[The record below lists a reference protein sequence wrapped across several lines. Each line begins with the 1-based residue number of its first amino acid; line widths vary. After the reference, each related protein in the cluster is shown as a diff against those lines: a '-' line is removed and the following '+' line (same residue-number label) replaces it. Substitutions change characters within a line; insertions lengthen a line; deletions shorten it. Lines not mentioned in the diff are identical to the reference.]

1 MTAIFSKVLNMSM
14 TGSVVIL
21 LVMAA
26 RLLLKR
32 SPKIYSYALW
42 AVVLF
47 RLLCPVSLSAS
58 VSALGLL
65 QPEVTEASPVTSTV
79 SYRPSTYVQRRADA
93 ILIPQAA
100 PESTKD
106 TGTDKQTAPSVWDIA
121 SCVWL
126 AGVAAMACYS
136 VIQFLRLRRKLV
148 GAAPYGE
155 NIYLSDY
162 IASPF
167 VMGVLRPKV
176 YLPSGIPIA
185 ERPYILAHE
194 QHHIRRGD
202 PLWKLLGYGAL
213 CIHWFNPLAW
223 CAFILAGKD
232 MEMSCDEAVIRQL
245 GDGIRADYA
254 SSLLRLAT
262 HKKIISGMPLAFGEG
277 DTKGRVRNMANWKKP
292 KVWVSVLCGIVCIG
306 VLVACGVNPKEEPD
320 LSDITR
326 TSGPADVG
334 IGELYFTL
342 PEGFSIEAT
351 NEQTAS
357 VSLYNHI
364 IQNEKG
370 VVGGVNVW
378 DNPDFPLEKIYDG
391 DTFIDTNFVRW
402 VRALGLPEAQED
414 ASLGSMIGDSLYGDL
429 EAEFFDDS
437 APTKMDVTHYF
448 FVSDPVVYDVW
459 FDENT
464 LQENIDFTIL
474 RTVRLGSEAETSSP
488 VPLPFAIGTLPEGFS
503 HREDESGIRI
513 LKGTDTVG
521 GIVGYPIPEGVYD
534 PNDDA
539 CLWLEDVGIP
549 DLENPSLTISG
560 MFSWGGINGCALTIV
575 DDMEDPTVK
584 RTHYFRFAGNT
595 LYDFWLDDLAADEV
609 ARSAIQKAV
618 VYQEPV
624 TQQETLPQQTELN
637 FYVEGMEETAMA
649 TRYAGDGYSIYIF
662 DENWVYYLADG
673 QPVWESCLNPEVKL
687 GVIHLKDMPLSVAQ
701 KWVQREFGDFDLI
714 EDNRGGFGGTN
725 AEGIMAD
732 VRLISSEDDAYAVC
746 CVYPLEAA
754 EGFGTRLAVMADTF
768 ALTSPAATPE
778 LSEEEIAFAK
788 AQAVMQGLQDVPF
801 IIQTECRYKNTPEK
815 NYIETF
821 CYDSEIGFLRVTTT
835 ADGLDHAQLY
845 VNDRYYTNAGSESS
859 SEPIWVES
867 EAPSEFS
874 GPWLGSFYFIRHY
887 VTYMDTL
894 TDADGT
900 CYMFRADVYYEDA
913 EGYAPC
919 YFVNFYFDPEGNFI
933 NVRLE
938 VNQFQDNAFTVTES
952 IVSLDQET
960 IAAEIDKEYQRAI
973 G

>member
-65 QPEVTEASPVTSTV
+65 QPEVTEANPVTSTV

-148 GAAPYGE
+148 GAAPYGK

-223 CAFILAGKD
+223 AAFVLAGKD

-245 GDGIRADYA
+245 GDCIRADYA

-334 IGELYFTL
+334 IGELCFIL

-357 VSLYNHI
+357 TSLYNHI
-364 IQNEKG
+364 IQGEKG

-378 DNPDFPLEKIYDG
+378 DNPDFPLEKNYDA
-391 DTFIDTNFVRW
+391 DTFVGTNFVQW

-414 ASLGSMIGDSLYGDL
+414 TSVSSMIGESLYGDL
-429 EAEFFDDS
+429 EAEFYNDGD
-437 APTKMDVTHYF
+437 PRQMNVTHYF
-448 FVSDPVVYDVW
+448 FIAEPLVYDVW

-464 LQENIDFTIL
+464 LPENLDFTIL
-474 RTVRLGSEAETSSP
+474 RTVRLGSEAEATSP
-488 VPLPFAIGTLPEGFS
+488 VPLPFVIGTLPEGFS
-503 HREDESGIRI
+503 YTEDESGSIRI
-513 LKGTDTVG
+513 LKGTATMG

-534 PNDDA
+534 PYDDSFI
-539 CLWLEDVGIP
+539 WLEDVGIP
-549 DLENPSLTISG
+549 DFEDSSLAYMGGIT
-560 MFSWGGINGCALTIV
+560 GINGSWCAEFASDVPDGMEPTVKRRHNFIVADSTVFDIWFDMLLIDFNDQQECLRAILSNVQEAVPDTSEQSQTPDDIAFDACHAVMDAVQSGAYLVHQEQTNSGNEGPSGYVTQYYWNDGDWMRITEMILEGTNLTDAGEYYNRQASLYVNDTFYSNAGHWGEQGEISWV
-575 DDMEDPTVK
+575 KDDPIDMEDP
-584 RTHYFRFAGNT
+584 
-595 LYDFWLDDLAADEV
+595 WLA
-609 ARSAIQKAV
+609 
-618 VYQEPV
+618 
-624 TQQETLPQQTELN
+624 
-637 FYVEGMEETAMA
+637 
-649 TRYAGDGYSIYIF
+649 
-662 DENWVYYLADG
+662 
-673 QPVWESCLNPEVKL
+673 C
-687 GVIHLKDMPLSVAQ
+687 
-701 KWVQREFGDFDLI
+701 
-714 EDNRGGFGGTN
+714 
-725 AEGIMAD
+725 
-732 VRLISSEDDAYAVC
+732 
-746 CVYPLEAA
+746 
-754 EGFGTRLAVMADTF
+754 
-768 ALTSPAATPE
+768 
-778 LSEEEIAFAK
+778 
-788 AQAVMQGLQDVPF
+788 
-801 IIQTECRYKNTPEK
+801 
-815 NYIETF
+815 
-821 CYDSEIGFLRVTTT
+821 FL
-835 ADGLDHAQLY
+835 
-845 VNDRYYTNAGSESS
+845 
-859 SEPIWVES
+859 
-867 EAPSEFS
+867 
-874 GPWLGSFYFIRHY
+874 FIRHNI
-887 VTYMDTL
+887 TYLDTL

>member
-58 VSALGLL
+58 VSALDLL

-136 VIQFLRLRRKLV
+136 VIQFLRLRGRLV
-148 GAAPYGE
+148 GAAPYGK

-162 IASPF
+162 VASPF

-223 CAFILAGKD
+223 AAFVLAGKD

-334 IGELYFTL
+334 IGELCFIL

-357 VSLYNHI
+357 ASLYNHI
-364 IQNEKG
+364 IQGEKG

-378 DNPDFPLEKIYDG
+378 DNPDFPLEKIYDA
-391 DTFIDTNFVRW
+391 DTFVGTNFVQW

-414 ASLGSMIGDSLYGDL
+414 TSVGSMIGDSLYADL
-429 EAEFFDDS
+429 EAEFFDDN
-437 APTKMDVTHYF
+437 APSKMDVTHYF
-448 FVSDPVVYDVW
+448 FIAEPLVYDVW

-464 LQENIDFTIL
+464 LPENIDFTIL
-474 RTVRLGSEAETSSP
+474 RTVRLGSEAEATSP

-503 HREDESGIRI
+503 YTEDESGSIRI

-534 PNDDA
+534 PYDDSFI
-539 CLWLEDVGIP
+539 WLEDVGIP
-549 DLENPSLTISG
+549 DFEDSSLAYMGGIT
-560 MFSWGGINGCALTIV
+560 GINGSWCAEFASDV
-575 DDMEDPTVK
+575 PDGMEPTVK
-584 RTHYFRFAGNT
+584 RRHNFIVADSTVFDIWFDM
-595 LYDFWLDDLAADEV
+595 LLIDFND
-609 ARSAIQKAV
+609 
-618 VYQEPV
+618 
-624 TQQETLPQQTELN
+624 QQECLRAILSNVQEAVPDTSEQSQTPEDIAFDACHAVMDTVQAGSYHILAERRYSSPTANYSVETLWN
-637 FYVEGMEETAMA
+637 
-649 TRYAGDGYSIYIF
+649 AGD
-662 DENWVYYLADG
+662 WLRM
-673 QPVWESCLNPEVKL
+673 
-687 GVIHLKDMPLSVAQ
+687 IHTRSGEQ
-701 KWVQREFGDFDLI
+701 
-714 EDNRGGFGGTN
+714 N
-725 AEGIMAD
+725 A
-732 VRLISSEDDAYAVC
+732 
-746 CVYPLEAA
+746 
-754 EGFGTRLAVMADTF
+754 T
-768 ALTSPAATPE
+768 
-778 LSEEEIAFAK
+778 
-788 AQAVMQGLQDVPF
+788 
-801 IIQTECRYKNTPEK
+801 
-815 NYIETF
+815 
-821 CYDSEIGFLRVTTT
+821 
-835 ADGLDHAQLY
+835 LY
-845 VNDRYYTNAGSESS
+845 VNDRIFNGKSNSS
-859 SEPIWVES
+859 NPEAYIWQEGVTPGFQE
-867 EAPSEFS
+867 
-874 GPWLGSFYFIRHY
+874 PWLACFLFIKHNI
-887 VTYMDTL
+887 TYLDTL
-894 TDADGT
+894 TDTDGT
-900 CYMFRADVYYEDA
+900 CYMFRAD
-913 EGYAPC
+913 GYSPG

-938 VNQFQDNAFTVTES
+938 VNLFQDNAFTVTES

>member
-1 MTAIFSKVLNMSM
+1 MTAVFSEILNMSM
-14 TGSVVIL
+14 TGRLVIL

-32 SPKIYSYALW
+32 SPKIYAYSLW

-58 VSALGLL
+58 VSALDLL

-79 SYRPSTYVQRRADA
+79 SYRPSAYVQRRADA

-100 PESTKD
+100 PESTQD
-106 TGTDKQTAPSVWDIA
+106 TGAIKLTAPSVWDIA
-121 SCVWL
+121 SYVWF
-126 AGVAAMACYS
+126 AGMAAMACYS
-136 VIQFLRLRRKLV
+136 VVQFLRLRGKLV
-148 GAAPYGE
+148 GAMPYGK
-155 NIYLSDY
+155 NVYLSDY

-176 YLPSGIPIA
+176 YLPSGIPMA

-194 QHHIRRGD
+194 QNHIRRGD

-262 HKKIISGMPLAFGEG
+262 HKKIIAGMPLAFGEG

-292 KVWVSVLCGIVCIG
+292 GVWVSILCGIVCIG
-306 VLVACGVNPKEEPD
+306 VLVACGVNPKEGPD

-334 IGELYFTL
+334 IGELYFIL

-351 NEQTAS
+351 NEQTS
-357 VSLYNHI
+357 STSLYNHI
-364 IQNEKG
+364 IQNKSEA
-370 VVGGVNVW
+370 VGGVNVW
-378 DNPDFPLEKIYDG
+378 DNPDFPLEKNYDG

-414 ASLGSMIGDSLYGDL
+414 ASLGSMIGDSLYADL
-429 EAEFFDDS
+429 EAEFFDDN

-448 FVSDPVVYDVW
+448 FISDSVVYDIW

-464 LQENIDFTIL
+464 LQENLDFTIL
-474 RTVRLGSEAETSSP
+474 RTVRLGSEAEASSP
-488 VPLPFAIGTLPEGFS
+488 APLPFTIGTLPAGFS
-503 HREDESGIRI
+503 HREDENGSIRI

-521 GIVGYPIPEGVYD
+521 GILGYPIPEGVYD
-534 PNDDA
+534 PYDDA
-539 CLWLEDVGIP
+539 YLWLEDVGIP
-549 DLENPSLTISG
+549 DLKNPSLTISG
-560 MFSWGGINGCALTIV
+560 MFSWGGSNGCALTIV
-575 DDMEDPTVK
+575 DEMEDPTVK

-624 TQQETLPQQTELN
+624 TQQ
-637 FYVEGMEETAMA
+637 
-649 TRYAGDGYSIYIF
+649 S
-662 DENWVYYLADG
+662 
-673 QPVWESCLNPEVKL
+673 
-687 GVIHLKDMPLSVAQ
+687 
-701 KWVQREFGDFDLI
+701 
-714 EDNRGGFGGTN
+714 
-725 AEGIMAD
+725 
-732 VRLISSEDDAYAVC
+732 
-746 CVYPLEAA
+746 EAA
-754 EGFGTRLAVMADTF
+754 
-768 ALTSPAATPE
+768 PE
-778 LSEEEIAFAK
+778 SEMSEEDIAFAK
-788 AQAVMQGLQDVPF
+788 AQAVMKDLQDVPCM
-801 IIQTECRYKNTPEK
+801 IQTECRYKNTPEK

-821 CYDSEIGFLRVTTT
+821 CYDSEIGFLRVTAT
-835 ADGLDHAQLY
+835 ADGLNHAQLY
-845 VNDRYYTNAGSESS
+845 AGDCYYTNAGSETSP
-859 SEPIWVES
+859 EPIWVEW

-874 GPWLGSFYFIRHY
+874 GPWLGGFYFIRHY

-900 CYMFRADVYYEDA
+900 CYMFRADMYYEDA
-913 EGYAPC
+913 EGYSPN

-960 IAAEIDKEYQRAI
+960 IAAEINKEYQRAI

>member
-1 MTAIFSKVLNMSM
+1 MTAVFSEILNMSM
-14 TGSVVIL
+14 TGSLVIL

-32 SPKIYSYALW
+32 SPKIYAYALW

-58 VSALGLL
+58 VSALDLL

-79 SYRPSTYVQRRADA
+79 SYRPSAYVQRRADA

-100 PESTKD
+100 PESTQD
-106 TGTDKQTAPSVWDIA
+106 TGAIKQTAPSVWDIA
-121 SCVWL
+121 SYVWF
-126 AGVAAMACYS
+126 AGMAAMACYS
-136 VIQFLRLRRKLV
+136 VVQFLRLRGKLV
-148 GAAPYGE
+148 GAMPYGK
-155 NIYLSDY
+155 NVYLSDY

-176 YLPSGIPIA
+176 YLPSGIPMA

-262 HKKIISGMPLAFGEG
+262 HKKIIAGMPLAFGEG

-292 KVWVSVLCGIVCIG
+292 GVWVSILCGIVCIG

-334 IGELYFTL
+334 IGELYFIL

-351 NEQTAS
+351 NEQTS
-357 VSLYNHI
+357 STSLYNHI
-364 IQNEKG
+364 IQNKNEA
-370 VVGGVNVW
+370 VGGVNVW
-378 DNPDFPLEKIYDG
+378 DNPDFPLEKNFDG

-414 ASLGSMIGDSLYGDL
+414 ASLGSMIGDSLYADL
-429 EAEFFDDS
+429 EAEFFDDN

-448 FVSDPVVYDVW
+448 FISDSVVYDIW

-464 LQENIDFTIL
+464 LPENLDFTIL
-474 RTVRLGSEAETSSP
+474 RTVRLGSEAEASSP
-488 VPLPFAIGTLPEGFS
+488 APLPFAIGTLPAGFS
-503 HREDESGIRI
+503 HREDESGSIRI

-534 PNDDA
+534 PYDDHFI
-539 CLWLEDVGIP
+539 WLEDVGIP
-549 DLENPSLTISG
+549 DFEDSSLAYMGG
-560 MFSWGGINGCALTIV
+560 MTGINGSWCAEFASDV
-575 DDMEDPTVK
+575 PDGVEPTVNH
-584 RTHYFRFAGNT
+584 RHNFLVADGTV
-595 LYDFWLDDLAADEV
+595 YDIWFDMLLIDFND
-609 ARSAIQKAV
+609 
-618 VYQEPV
+618 
-624 TQQETLPQQTELN
+624 QQECLRAILSTVQ
-637 FYVEGMEETAMA
+637 ETAPDTSEQSPTAEDIAFETCQTVMDTVQA
-649 TRYAGDGYSIYIF
+649 GSYHILAQRRYSSPTANYSVETLWNAGD
-662 DENWVYYLADG
+662 WLRM
-673 QPVWESCLNPEVKL
+673 
-687 GVIHLKDMPLSVAQ
+687 IHTGSGEQ
-701 KWVQREFGDFDLI
+701 
-714 EDNRGGFGGTN
+714 N
-725 AEGIMAD
+725 A
-732 VRLISSEDDAYAVC
+732 
-746 CVYPLEAA
+746 
-754 EGFGTRLAVMADTF
+754 T
-768 ALTSPAATPE
+768 
-778 LSEEEIAFAK
+778 
-788 AQAVMQGLQDVPF
+788 
-801 IIQTECRYKNTPEK
+801 
-815 NYIETF
+815 
-821 CYDSEIGFLRVTTT
+821 
-835 ADGLDHAQLY
+835 LY
-845 VNDRYYTNAGSESS
+845 VNDRIFNGQSNSS
-859 SEPIWVES
+859 NPEAFIWQEGVTPGFQE
-867 EAPSEFS
+867 
-874 GPWLGSFYFIRHY
+874 PWLACFLFIRHNI
-887 VTYMDTL
+887 TYLDTL

-900 CYMFRADVYYEDA
+900 CYMFRAD
-913 EGYAPC
+913 GYTPG
-919 YFVNFYFDPEGNFI
+919 YFVKFYFDPEGNFI

-938 VNQFQDNAFTVTES
+938 VNQFQGNDFTVTES

-960 IAAEIDKEYQRAI
+960 IAAEINKEYQRAI